1 METVGE
7 LIRNY
12 WPLVAGIGSLA
23 GIGTFAWLSNR
34 FVPKAEHRK
43 LEERVA
49 EMEKA
54 FASLPSSDD
63 WHEMDKRM
71 VQVATQ
77 NEAIMNS
84 LKGIENRLSMLF
96 ENELRQE
103 QK

>member
-1 METVGE
+1 MGDVGE

-12 WPLVAGIGSLA
+12 WPLVAGVGSLA

-34 FVPKAEHRK
+34 FVTKAEHRK
-43 LEERVA
+43 LEERMA
-49 EMEKA
+49 AAEKA
-54 FASLPSSDD
+54 IASVPSSDD
-63 WHEMDKRM
+63 WHEMDKRL

-77 NEAIMNS
+77 NESIMVS
-84 LKGIENRLSMLF
+84 LKGIENRLAMLY